1 MRRPSQRLWQVHS
14 LKGQLLVN
22 EIPGAPPAYTA
33 QEAEDRYRAAASG
46 TLAEFIEFYETI
58 TNWPRS
64 ERAAFEEH
72 AAERYR
78 ELRIEFGLD

>member
-1 MRRPSQRLWQVHS
+1 M
-14 LKGQLLVN
+14 N
-22 EIPGAPPAYTA
+22 EIPGAQPDYTS

-46 TLAEFIEFYETI
+46 TLAQFIEFYETI
-58 TNWPRS
+58 TSWPRS

-78 ELRIEFGLD
+78 ELRVQLGLD

>member
-1 MRRPSQRLWQVHS
+1 
-14 LKGQLLVN
+14 VN
-22 EIPGAPPAYTA
+22 EIPVTQPAYTA

-58 TNWPRS
+58 TSWPRS
-64 ERAAFEEH
+64 EQAAFEEH

-78 ELRIEFGLD
+78 ELRIQFGLG

>member
-1 MRRPSQRLWQVHS
+1 M
-14 LKGQLLVN
+14 N
-22 EIPGAPPAYTA
+22 EIPGAQPDYTS

-58 TNWPRS
+58 TSWPRS

-78 ELRIEFGLD
+78 ELRIQLGLD

>member
-1 MRRPSQRLWQVHS
+1 MS
-14 LKGQLLVN
+14 
-22 EIPGAPPAYTA
+22 EIPGAQPADTA

-46 TLAEFIEFYETI
+46 TLTEFIEFYETI
-58 TNWPRS
+58 TSWPRS

-78 ELRIEFGLD
+78 ELRIQFGLD